1 MILLRENYLTL
12 GSYLLQMFLLDRS
25 SLSWNELPPEKKSI
39 VPNNEQYSYVV
50 IPVQAVEESAFTA
63 NIQINTAKKTMAAGN
78 EDIKPV
84 HISHH
89 KGSRAQADG
98 LCILHA

>member
-1 MILLRENYLTL
+1 
-12 GSYLLQMFLLDRS
+12 MFLLDQS
-25 SLSWNELPPEKKSI
+25 SLSWNELPPDKKSI
-39 VPNNEQYSYVV
+39 VPNDEQYSYVV
-50 IPVQAVEESAFTA
+50 TPVQAVEESAFTA
-63 NIQINTAKKTMAAGN
+63 NIQINTARNKQMDAGN
-78 EDIKPV
+78 ENIKPV

>member
-1 MILLRENYLTL
+1 M
-12 GSYLLQMFLLDRS
+12 
-25 SLSWNELPPEKKSI
+25 
-39 VPNNEQYSYVV
+39 PNDEQYSYVV

-63 NIQINTAKKTMAAGN
+63 NIQINTARNKQMAAGN
-78 EDIKPV
+78 DDIKPV